1 MAYPQYLRL
10 KARELR
16 IEKQLT
22 LDELV
27 ERLALPK
34 STVYYWIK
42 DLPLGR
48 PRRWSAGQ
56 RKGTRAMQAK
66 YRRLREEAYTR
77 GWAEYDELVRLPT
90 FRDFVALHRR
100 GVQAKSKPR
109 VDRQLRCSRGDHV
122 SGLDGFAF
130 EQTADLLPSVPRRP
144 RSGEAQSALGAGAGN
159 RRLGHQNAEE
169 VKQR

>member
-1 MAYPQYLRL
+1 MAYPRHLRL

-48 PRRWSAGQ
+48 PRRASAGQ
-56 RKGTRAMQAK
+56 RKGNGAMQLKGRSWRSHYGVLTMYVCDTMLRA
-66 YRRLREEAYTR
+66 RLEGWIDRIKENWGVDSPLATGR
-77 GWAEYDELVRLPT
+77 GAVW
-90 FRDFVALHRR
+90 
-100 GVQAKSKPR
+100 
-109 VDRQLRCSRGDHV
+109 
-122 SGLDGFAF
+122 
-130 EQTADLLPSVPRRP
+130 
-144 RSGEAQSALGAGAGN
+144 
-159 RRLGHQNAEE
+159 
-169 VKQR
+169 